1 MEIIHSLPCSSS
13 VMSELKI
20 LFTGTMGAGKTTAI
34 AAISDIAPVVTD
46 VANTDTSVAKART
59 TVGLDFGLVSLAD
72 GNRMRL
78 FGTPGQERFD
88 FMWKILAQNAFG
100 LIILIDNSRPDPVQD
115 FRIYL
120 DGFSDD
126 LRMLPCTVGV
136 GRTESHPQPSLEA
149 YVDEMAQRG
158 LVFPVLPV
166 DVRRKQDVL
175 LLLDTLIAQ
184 NESALDI
191 VLPGNSTP

>member
-88 FMWKILAQNAFG
+88 FMWDILTEGGIG
-100 LIILIDNSRPDPVQD
+100 LVLLLDNVRPDPIND
-115 FRIYL
+115 LSFFIKAFR
-120 DGFSDD
+120 GFIDKTGVVLGITRTD
-126 LRMLPCTVGV
+126 LRDVPAIQDYQRELASLGLANTPVFEVDAREKRDIGLIVETLLCTLD
-136 GRTESHPQPSLEA
+136 PL
-149 YVDEMAQRG
+149 AQ
-158 LVFPVLPV
+158 
-166 DVRRKQDVL
+166 Q
-175 LLLDTLIAQ
+175 
-184 NESALDI
+184 
-191 VLPGNSTP
+191 

>member
-1 MEIIHSLPCSSS
+1 
-13 VMSELKI
+13 MSELKI

-88 FMWKILAQNAFG
+88 FMWDILTEGGIG
-100 LIILIDNSRPDPVQD
+100 LVLLLDNVRPDPIND
-115 FRIYL
+115 LSFFIKAFR
-120 DGFSDD
+120 GFIDKTGVVLGITRTD
-126 LRMLPCTVGV
+126 LRDVPAIQDYQRELASLGLANTPVFEVDAREKRDIGLLVETLLCTLD
-136 GRTESHPQPSLEA
+136 PL
-149 YVDEMAQRG
+149 AQ
-158 LVFPVLPV
+158 
-166 DVRRKQDVL
+166 Q
-175 LLLDTLIAQ
+175 
-184 NESALDI
+184 
-191 VLPGNSTP
+191 

>member
-1 MEIIHSLPCSSS
+1 
-13 VMSELKI
+13 MSELKI

-88 FMWKILAQNAFG
+88 FMWKILAQNAFD

-191 VLPGNSTP
+191 VLPGDSTP